1 MIADRTCRA
10 VSFLSRLRF
19 AAPTGY
25 KTRQAQAHR
34 AYRLRGQRT
43 RAHLERCLMIIWD
56 GAAQHKSRIVR
67 DYFDSTDGA
76 VQMAFLVW
84 SSARPARN
92 WYCR

>member
-1 MIADRTCRA
+1 
-10 VSFLSRLRF
+10 
-19 AAPTGY
+19 
-25 KTRQAQAHR
+25 
-34 AYRLRGQRT
+34 
-43 RAHLERCLMIIWD
+43 MIIWD